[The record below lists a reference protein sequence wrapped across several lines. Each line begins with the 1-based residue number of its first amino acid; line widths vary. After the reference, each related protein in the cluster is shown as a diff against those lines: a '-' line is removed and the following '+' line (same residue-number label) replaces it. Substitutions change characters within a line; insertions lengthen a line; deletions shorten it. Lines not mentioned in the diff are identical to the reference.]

1 MRQVVDIVLGCGD
14 RWRRVGGCSWLRCR
28 EAFSRAQLFNQ
39 TTPAQNTHKIT
50 KTHITR
56 NGGSK
61 PESARGRG
69 CVRLPLGRGGTH
81 CVQSRGGMDLRDV
94 INSRRAEDVISSPP
108 RSPLLHGSPMW
119 TVSPWIHIIR
129 ELVVASTSTTIKRF
143 QSSLQVPLKISNFS
157 DNSQKSHYT
166 TLTAIQENT
175 ILIILARQDIM
186 GCAHCS
192 NWLWQTMAFLI
203 PIIQRLTILLLAL
216 VFLNQCHSH

>member
-1 MRQVVDIVLGCGD
+1 M
-14 RWRRVGGCSWLRCR
+14 
-28 EAFSRAQLFNQ
+28 
-39 TTPAQNTHKIT
+39 T
-50 KTHITR
+50 
-56 NGGSK
+56 
-61 PESARGRG
+61 
-69 CVRLPLGRGGTH
+69 
-81 CVQSRGGMDLRDV
+81 
-94 INSRRAEDVISSPP
+94 
-108 RSPLLHGSPMW
+108 
-119 TVSPWIHIIR
+119 R